1 MKQENNNDRI
11 LTILICTFAIIFG
24 TVFKLMPSYYYWHG
38 QNYYKKQDY
47 VKAHKNFKNAYVF
60 NKHNKDYRYYYVK
73 TLLNLSPCATVQKEL
88 FEIASSPQ
96 QDSAQQ
102 IADRRINKWRNEII
116 TSAGDNYI
124 EQVPLDK
131 GIIRWN
137 EKKFPLK
144 VAIVDA
150 SDNKNLPLYY
160 RTEIIRAFGQ
170 WQAATDFINFAMT
183 NSTESA
189 DILIRISPTP
199 NDMCSGQNCRYVV
212 GFTTPDYKGTELYN
226 MTITLY
232 THDPFGNFFS
242 DKELYNT
249 ILHEIGHALGIM
261 GHSYSSEDLM
271 YMTADDDNS
280 FYAPYR
286 SSFQYL
292 SSKDVN
298 TVKLL
303 YKLIPDITNTP
314 LNDFSKKGLIYAP
327 IILGTSTD
335 ISSRKL
341 KEAKNYI
348 KNAPEIAG
356 GYIDLGIAYAELNK
370 QKEALKAMSKAY
382 ELAKSDNEKYMI
394 TYNLAVMN
402 MNKGDLDAALK
413 YAREAKELYNSEEI
427 KDLIMNIKHAK
438 LTNKKSFKG
447 TLLKYSEDK

>member
-1 MKQENNNDRI
+1 
-11 LTILICTFAIIFG
+11 
-24 TVFKLMPSYYYWHG
+24 
-38 QNYYKKQDY
+38 
-47 VKAHKNFKNAYVF
+47 
-60 NKHNKDYRYYYVK
+60 
-73 TLLNLSPCATVQKEL
+73 
-88 FEIASSPQ
+88 
-96 QDSAQQ
+96 
-102 IADRRINKWRNEII
+102 
-116 TSAGDNYI
+116 
-124 EQVPLDK
+124 
-131 GIIRWN
+131 
-137 EKKFPLK
+137 
-144 VAIVDA
+144 
-150 SDNKNLPLYY
+150 
-160 RTEIIRAFGQ
+160 
-170 WQAATDFINFAMT
+170 
-183 NSTESA
+183 
-189 DILIRISPTP
+189 
-199 NDMCSGQNCRYVV
+199 
-212 GFTTPDYKGTELYN
+212 
-226 MTITLY
+226 
-232 THDPFGNFFS
+232 
-242 DKELYNT
+242 
-249 ILHEIGHALGIM
+249 M

-298 TVKLL
+298 TIKLL

-314 LNDFSKKGLIYAP
+314 INAFSKKGLIYAP
-327 IILGTSTD
+327 IILGTSAE

-402 MNKGDLDAALK
+402 MNKGDFDTALK